1 MTNLTMYVNILS
13 FPQLQ
18 KTSKGAAKPS
28 TGQSQEGTGE
38 GEEGVKMNDTRFFK
52 VGSLILGPFKPLLTV
67 WSDLIPQMLQRD
79 LQDEDKFSGIHWLTP
94 VNVPM

>member
-18 KTSKGAAKPS
+18 ETSTGAAQPS

-38 GEEGVKMNDTRFFK
+38 GEEGVKMNDKWFGFF
-52 VGSLILGPFKPLLTV
+52 L
-67 WSDLIPQMLQRD
+67 
-79 LQDEDKFSGIHWLTP
+79 SGILTLAAI
-94 VNVPM
+94 